1 MLSYWNVS
9 KRANVF
15 RHFLSNLSILN
26 EQKFKQFIELTKFSC
41 NKINQFLHIYIVYLD
56 SF

>member
-41 NKINQFLHIYIVYLD
+41 NKIKQFLHIYIAYLD